1 MKKFTF
7 LVILCLVSIFVSCNI
22 EGVEGVEVETSIFEK
37 KGKVKND
44 NVVIVEGDN
53 TTANDFD
60 EHCKTVNLIAG
71 QNHIAGTV
79 TMDVEGDNLIITY
92 TTNSDWAIDTTHL
105 EITNC
110 EEDGFPTTGSNN
122 PKIGNFEYSSTHEDA
137 VTEVTYIINLN
148 DVTDEFCF
156 AAHAEVNGPSAETA
170 WAEGEGFGGNS
181 WAMYVEVD
189 LKDCDEDDEGTPP
202 TYG

>member
-92 TTNSDWAIDTTHL
+92 TTNSDWAIDATHL

-110 EEDGFPTTGSNN
+110 AEDGFPTTGSNN

-156 AAHAEVNGPSAETA
+156 AAHAEVNGSSAETA

-181 WAMYVEVD
+181 WAMYVEAD
-189 LKDCDEDDEGTPP
+189 LTDCDEDDEETPP